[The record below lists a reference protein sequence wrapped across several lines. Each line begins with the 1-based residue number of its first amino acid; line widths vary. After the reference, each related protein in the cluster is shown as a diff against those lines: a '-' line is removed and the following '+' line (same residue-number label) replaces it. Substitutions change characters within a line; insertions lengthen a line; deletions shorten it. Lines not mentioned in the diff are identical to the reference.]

1 VEGTAEEQM
10 ATKVKARTKFSSFEY
25 IGAYADPLF
34 EPIRLYGAVDAVYR
48 ALKPWNVLTQDVKY
62 KGGINTPFDPI
73 VSIELAKAQY
83 TINLGLGGFGF
94 KGNAV
99 DWSQA
104 PVIIEI
110 VQSTAKALEGALKAV
125 TAEHTLTIIM
135 QLATEG
141 KSIKEITIPFAA
153 PLGYPTNEID
163 FFGFMLHTTDD
174 GLFYVDKSAAD
185 PNDLFVRIVKKFK
198 GKLEMEDMSK
208 QMYNAEFGLA
218 DTLGIEIE

>member
-1 VEGTAEEQM
+1 M
-10 ATKVKARTKFSSFEY
+10 PVKAITKFSSFEY

-34 EPIRLYGAVDAVYR
+34 EPIRVYAAVDAVYR

-62 KGGINTPFDPI
+62 KGGVNTPFDPI
-73 VSIELAKAQY
+73 ISIELAKTQY
-83 TINLGLGGFGF
+83 TVNLGMGGFAF

-110 VQSTAKALEGALKAV
+110 IKSTANALEGALKTV
-125 TAEHTLTIIM
+125 TAEHSLTIIL
-135 QLATEG
+135 QLAIEG
-141 KSIKEITIPFAA
+141 KSTREITVPFAA
-153 PLGYPTNEID
+153 PMGYPAKETD
-163 FFGFMLHTTDD
+163 FFGFMLHTIND

-198 GKLEMEDMSK
+198 GKQEMEPMSK
-208 QMYNAEFGLA
+208 DIYDAELWLA
-218 DTLGIEIE
+218 KTLGIEIE